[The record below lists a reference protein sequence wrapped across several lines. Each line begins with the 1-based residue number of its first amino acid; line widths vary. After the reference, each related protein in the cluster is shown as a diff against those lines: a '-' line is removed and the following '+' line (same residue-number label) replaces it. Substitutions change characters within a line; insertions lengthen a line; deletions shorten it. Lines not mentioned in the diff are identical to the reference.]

1 MKCIMALAMDKMLML
16 NLLQGVVSSE
26 NALIK
31 R

>member
-1 MKCIMALAMDKMLML
+1 MALAMDKMLML